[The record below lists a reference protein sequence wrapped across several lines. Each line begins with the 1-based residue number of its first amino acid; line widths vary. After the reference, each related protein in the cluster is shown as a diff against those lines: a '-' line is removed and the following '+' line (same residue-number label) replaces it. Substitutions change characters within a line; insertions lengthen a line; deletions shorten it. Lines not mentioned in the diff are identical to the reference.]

1 VFWVPLRSTPG
12 RALGLDLNSL
22 SHFFVEP
29 FFRKIADSNS
39 ASGIDGCKDSEVG
52 DEFCLREGAG
62 CSACWTGIWSR
73 ACDSFGT
80 CTGLLVLAGFA
91 QLRPLGNPEGRDQ
104 SGPLTLRY
112 FRRGMDLGCLDR
124 FTCFHGVYFGR
135 FRKSSEVMSSGA
147 SSFAIPSVAMFS
159 VPVDRILSFPFRR
172 FRSLLAPRI
181 VCTCQ

>member
-91 QLRPLGNPEGRDQ
+91 QLR
-104 SGPLTLRY
+104 
-112 FRRGMDLGCLDR
+112 RGMDLGCLDR